1 MKKIF
6 LVSILITM
14 TAFAFAQSKNK
25 NNSAAYSFASQDLDG
40 NKISSELFADN
51 KITMINIWGTF
62 CGPCIREMPSLAKLS
77 EENKSKG
84 VEIIGIP
91 IDIVDDW
98 GKLDANAK
106 SDALM
111 IIKQTGVKYKNV
123 VPTIEMFQTFLRGI
137 QAVPT
142 TIFVDKNG
150 KQIGQAYLGARSQK
164 DWQKI
169 IDKLLETQK

>member
-25 NNSAAYSFASQDLDG
+25 NNSAAYSFASQDLAG
-40 NKISSELFADN
+40 NKISSELFSDN

-98 GKLDANAK
+98 GKLDANTK

>member
-6 LVSILITM
+6 LVSILITI

-25 NNSAAYSFASQDLDG
+25 NNSADFTFASQDLDG
-40 NKISSELFADN
+40 NKISSEVFADN

-62 CGPCIREMPSLAKLS
+62 CGPCIREMPYLAKLS

-91 IDIVDDW
+91 IDIIDDW
-98 GKLDANAK
+98 GRLDAGAK
-106 SDALM
+106 SDALK

-150 KQIGQAYLGARSQK
+150 KQIGQPYLGARSQK

-169 IDKLLETQK
+169 IDKLLENQK